1 MRTLTYT
8 AHAADEGRAVKRII
22 RSKMAVSH
30 GQLASLKQK
39 NAVLLDGQSVHAN
52 EIVHA
57 GQTISL
63 LLADEEGGAA
73 VPAEGDVNV
82 VYEDEDILIVD
93 KSAPLACMSGVHHP
107 DDALENRLAWRYR
120 GENYVFRPVNRL
132 DKGTSG
138 LMAVARHAHAQQ
150 VLQNMLHTDA
160 YVREYLALAVGR
172 VEPESGTID
181 APIGKADGATV
192 RREVRADGKRA
203 VTHYETVA
211 RGENYTLLRVRL
223 ETGRTHQI
231 RVHLQFIG
239 HPIAG
244 DFLYGEEDARLSGRF
259 ALHSARL
266 VLTHPVTGERMA
278 FESDAPRVFYDMLAA
293 GSACFHFARPDSN
306 V

>member
-1 MRTLTYT
+1 MRTLQCTVP
-8 AHAADEGRAVKRII
+8 AAFDGRPLKHLLRGELGISSTLLKTLKWREGAILLN
-22 RSKMAVSH
+22 
-30 GQLASLKQK
+30 GASVHV
-39 NAVLLDGQSVHAN
+39 NAVVRTGDTVTVVLSERAPRETDVALLD
-52 EIVHA
+52 IP
-57 GQTISL
+57 
-63 LLADEEGGAA
+63 LAI
-73 VPAEGDVNV
+73 

-93 KSAPLACMSGVHHP
+93 KSAPLACMSGVQHP

-138 LMAVARHAHAQQ
+138 LMAVAKHAHAQQ
-150 VLQNMLHTDA
+150 VIQNMLHTDA

-203 VTHYETVA
+203 VTHYETVL
-211 RGENYTLLRVRL
+211 RGEDYTLLRVRL

-231 RVHLQFIG
+231 RVHLQHIG

-244 DFLYGEEDARLSGRF
+244 DFLYGEEDARLPGRF

-293 GSACFHFARPDSN
+293 GSAARPDSN

>member
-1 MRTLTYT
+1 MPYMHWL
-8 AHAADEGRAVKRII
+8 
-22 RSKMAVSH
+22 
-30 GQLASLKQK
+30 QQQK
-39 NAVLLDGQSVHAN
+39 SEYLL
-52 EIVHA
+52 
-57 GQTISL
+57 
-63 LLADEEGGAA
+63 
-73 VPAEGDVNV
+73 
-82 VYEDEDILIVD
+82 
-93 KSAPLACMSGVHHP
+93 
-107 DDALENRLAWRYR
+107 
-120 GENYVFRPVNRL
+120 
-132 DKGTSG
+132 
-138 LMAVARHAHAQQ
+138 
-150 VLQNMLHTDA
+150 LQNMLHTDA

-192 RREVRADGKRA
+192 RREVRVDGKRA

-244 DFLYGEEDARLSGRF
+244 DFLYGEEDARLPGRF

-266 VLTHPVTGERMA
+266 MLTHPVTRERMA

-293 GSACFHFARPDSN
+293 GSARFHFARPDSN